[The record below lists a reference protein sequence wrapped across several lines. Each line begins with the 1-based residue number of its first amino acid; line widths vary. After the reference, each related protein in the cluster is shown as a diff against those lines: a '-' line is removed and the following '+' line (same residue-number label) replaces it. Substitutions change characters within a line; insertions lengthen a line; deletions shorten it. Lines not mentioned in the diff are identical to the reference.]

1 MTTDTNNNHHILP
14 DDLFPYQKEDVD
26 RLLSTKEGFLNF
38 SEMGTGK
45 TPVALGLT
53 KLGGYKKTLIVCPKT
68 LRWEWARQIED
79 WMDLEPTVS
88 RKGCMSR
95 LDELADQYTGDAP
108 DNPFFIVNYE
118 TFRNEMHRTLLK
130 LIDFDLAILDEAH
143 KLRNGDTKMFKGVK
157 EFFDI
162 HTDTRVLA
170 MTGSPIVNRPDDL
183 YSLLELARPNQ
194 FPHEM
199 RLPFMDEFCYVY
211 RRQGRKP
218 KVLAVKNPARLQGV
232 IKSFSI
238 QRMKKEVLK
247 FLPDKYYRV
256 VQLEMEPKQREVYDK
271 AKKELLIE
279 LDNGE
284 SLKSASILALLIR
297 LRQLNLEPRILG
309 LSDVPSVKTD
319 FLNELIDE
327 LGDQK
332 LVIFSTFES
341 YIRTLERDFYHQ
353 GLLPGRDLI
362 TITGTTPSE
371 DRAQLVKI
379 FQENDNCKFALGTM
393 QTMGEGLTLTTAS
406 NVILMDRWWAPT
418 VNDQAVDR
426 LHRIGQKNPV
436 QVILPVIKNTI
447 DSSLDAILKKKYSFI
462 QDALGQPFPYEVM
475 ESVIGDLKDGLA

>member
-68 LRWEWARQIED
+68 LRWEWARQIQD
-79 WMDLEPTVS
+79 WMDLDPTVS

-95 LDELADQYTGDAP
+95 LDELADQYTGDSP

-143 KLRNGDTKMFKGVK
+143 KLRNGDTKMFRGVK

-194 FPHEM
+194 FPHEF
-199 RLPFMDEFCYVY
+199 RLAFMDEFCYVY
-211 RRQGRKP
+211 RRHGRKP
-218 KVLAVKNPARLQGV
+218 KVLAVKNPERLQGV

-256 VQLEMEPKQREVYDK
+256 VQLEMDPKQREVYDK

-284 SLKSASILALLIR
+284 TLKSASILALLIR

-309 LSDVPSVKTD
+309 LSDVPSIKTD
-319 FLNELIDE
+319 FLNELMDE
-327 LGDQK
+327 MGDQK

-341 YIRTLERDFYHQ
+341 YISILERDLA
-353 GLLPGRDLI
+353 GVNKI
-362 TITGTTPSE
+362 VITGKTPSE
-371 DRAQLVKI
+371 HRNYLVKK
-379 FQENDNCKFALGTM
+379 FQEDNSCKLALGTM
-393 QTMGEGLTLTTAS
+393 QTMGEGLTLTSAS

-447 DSSLDAILKKKYSFI
+447 DSSLDAILKRKYSFI

-475 ESVIGDLKDGLA
+475 ESVLEDLKEGLA

>member
-1 MTTDTNNNHHILP
+1 MTTDNHLILP

-53 KLGGYKKTLIVCPKT
+53 KLGGYRKTLIVCPKT
-68 LRWEWARQIED
+68 LRWEWARQIQD
-79 WMDLEPTVS
+79 WMDIEPTVS
-88 RKGCMSR
+88 RKGCISR
-95 LDELADQYTGDAP
+95 LDELADQYAGNSP

-118 TFRNEMHRTLLK
+118 TFRNEMHRTLLN
-130 LIDFDLAILDEAH
+130 IVDFDLAILDEAH
-143 KLRNGDTKMFKGVK
+143 KLRNGDTRMFKGVK

-183 YSLLELARPNQ
+183 YSLLELARPAQ
-194 FPHEM
+194 FPHDM

-211 RRQGRKP
+211 RRAGRKP
-218 KVLAVKNPARLQGV
+218 KVLAVRHPERLQAV

-284 SLKSASILALLIR
+284 TLKSASILALLIR

-309 LSDVPSVKTD
+309 LSDVPSIKTD
-319 FLNELIDE
+319 FLNELMDE
-327 LGDQK
+327 MGDQK
-332 LVIFSTFES
+332 LVIFSTFEH
-341 YIRTLERDFYHQ
+341 YIRILERDFA
-353 GLLPGRDLI
+353 GI
-362 TITGTTPSE
+362 NKIVITGTTPAE
-371 DRAQLVKI
+371 NRAPLVKK
-379 FQENDNCKFALGTM
+379 FQEDDSCRLALGTM
-393 QTMGEGLTLTTAS
+393 QTMGEGLTLTSAS

-475 ESVIGDLKDGLA
+475 ESVLEDLKDGIA